1 MGTNQSTRFAGAS
14 DNNPGTFQRPLA
26 TIAQA
31 LNFCSPDSGDIIIV
45 LPGHSETVN
54 AAPGTSAVVNMA
66 PVYDPTG
73 NVVISIGGAAGYNFQ
88 MGVAGVAIVGL
99 GAGSLRPRLIFNTA
113 TGATVNVVSADM
125 SIQNFEFVGNF
136 AAVVSAFTL
145 VDASVATASITGNV
159 LAAGT
164 VTRYLWPGAELVATA
179 ANGILPGTIVL
190 AQQTGTAGA
199 TGNYLV
205 SRSYATATASS
216 TVVAGPVG
224 FDIENC
230 EIRDVGT
237 ALNIITLV
245 TTGGGTNGSDRL
257 RVANCRFNAR
267 VTSAAGGTLI
277 TLGAGAVDA
286 MQVND
291 NFVSAPATATGASLV
306 IAGATVMT
314 NVEIGR
320 NLVNHPTTAATG
332 IAVTTSATTDTGLV
346 HENQVWSLAT
356 AAGLLISTGSGLG
369 FSQNY
374 CTITGTADKQAII
387 NPVQA

>member
-1 MGTNQSTRFAGAS
+1 
-14 DNNPGTFQRPLA
+14 
-26 TIAQA
+26 
-31 LNFCSPDSGDIIIV
+31 
-45 LPGHSETVN
+45 
-54 AAPGTSAVVNMA
+54 
-66 PVYDPTG
+66 
-73 NVVISIGGAAGYNFQ
+73 VVISIGGAAGYNFQ